1 MIAPRCLKGMSTLR
15 RASSDEN
22 SVSVPLAIAHEQAS
36 VASFHRDATGRPR
49 TRSVEEVVDRGMLI
63 TLAHRRLGGAADAED
78 IVQETYLRWY
88 RLTAAERQLI
98 QSPVAWCVRVATRLS
113 LDLLNSAR
121 RRHEH
126 NLGSGLPDGAVASFD
141 GDLASA
147 SIDPADVITLDESV
161 SLAMLV
167 VLESMTPAERVPFV
181 LHDVFQYSFREIG
194 EIVGRSAPA
203 CRQLATSARRRLG
216 SAGRASCDGDEHT
229 GQVDDVRAAFEC
241 RDVYALVELL
251 DPGLSTVHGGG
262 GRPSKAGAAGRHQT
276 QRRRRPQMMSSQR
289 SASGETRRWSVSALR
304 SSALFPAPT
313 RVFNGIATEPA
324 SAQSA

>member
-1 MIAPRCLKGMSTLR
+1 MRPRSSGNARSGVARSDESFHCRTKIQQHAVRMTTRLTRESGEDHGLQRASHHISAEPGRILSQMILPRCLKGMSTLR
-15 RASSDEN
+15 RASSNEN

-141 GDLASA
+141 ADLASA

-161 SLAMLV
+161 S
-167 VLESMTPAERVPFV
+167 
-181 LHDVFQYSFREIG
+181 
-194 EIVGRSAPA
+194 
-203 CRQLATSARRRLG
+203 
-216 SAGRASCDGDEHT
+216 
-229 GQVDDVRAAFEC
+229 
-241 RDVYALVELL
+241 
-251 DPGLSTVHGGG
+251 
-262 GRPSKAGAAGRHQT
+262 
-276 QRRRRPQMMSSQR
+276 
-289 SASGETRRWSVSALR
+289 
-304 SSALFPAPT
+304 
-313 RVFNGIATEPA
+313 
-324 SAQSA
+324 